1 MATTQ
6 KKPHSELLI
15 YHPGMVTKS
24 FSKMLHGRSF
34 LNYDPKASEI
44 FVTVK
49 AQEKKDPR
57 SLTSQELFSYL
68 VKGMDENKDVLHP
81 LFSVAASIEFLAR
94 SRNGNSAEIADLLKN
109 NELDMRTFLDKH
121 VKPKIK
127 SIEDHISMMSKDS
140 INIGKGGK
148 MRIRGV
154 FGG

>member
-1 MATTQ
+1 M
-6 KKPHSELLI
+6 
-15 YHPGMVTKS
+15 
-24 FSKMLHGRSF
+24 
-34 LNYDPKASEI
+34 
-44 FVTVK
+44 
-49 AQEKKDPR
+49 
-57 SLTSQELFSYL
+57 
-68 VKGMDENKDVLHP
+68 
-81 LFSVAASIEFLAR
+81 FSVAASIEFLAR